1 MAADRTDPPPLPAGL
16 RGRRHRVAN
25 ELNTT
30 AIHALR
36 RARVA
41 DAESGLT
48 PERLSLLSVLVFAG
62 PMPMSRLAA
71 VEGVSA
77 PAITRIVTALEADG
91 LVTRHSVSEDR
102 RRVEVRATVKGRRV
116 MDEGRRRRIEVLAD
130 LLSGASAGELGE
142 ISRGL
147 AIVRSAL
154 AASRHPTA

>member
-1 MAADRTDPPPLPAGL
+1 MADRTDPPPLPVGL

-41 DAESGLT
+41 DATSGLT

-71 VEGVSA
+71 IEGVSA
-77 PAITRIVTALEADG
+77 PAITRIVTALETDG
-91 LVTRHSVSEDR
+91 LVTRQGMSEDR
-102 RRVEVRATVKGRRV
+102 RRVEVRATAEGRQV
-116 MDEGRRRRIEVLAD
+116 MDDGRRRRIEVLAEV
-130 LLSGASAGELGE
+130 LAGASTEELAE
-142 ISRGL
+142 ITR
-147 AIVRSAL
+147 AL
-154 AASRHPTA
+154 ATVRRALEATR

>member
-1 MAADRTDPPPLPAGL
+1 VAANRTDPPPLPAGM

-71 VEGVSA
+71 LEGVSA
-77 PAITRIVTALEADG
+77 PAITRIVTALESDG
-91 LVTRHSVSEDR
+91 LVTRRGATEDR
-102 RRVEVRATVKGRRV
+102 RRVEVRATAAGRRV

-130 LLSGASAGELGE
+130 LLGAASADELAQ
-142 ISRGL
+142 ISG
-147 AIVRSAL
+147 AL
-154 AASRHPTA
+154 AAIRRALATR

>member
-1 MAADRTDPPPLPAGL
+1 MPPDRTDPPPLPAGL
-16 RGRRHRVAN
+16 RGRRHHVAN

-41 DAESGLT
+41 DAATGLT

-77 PAITRIVTALEADG
+77 PAITRIVTALETDG

-102 RRVEVRATVKGRRV
+102 RRVEVRATAKGRQV
-116 MDEGRRRRIEVLAD
+116 MDDGRRRRIEVLAD
-130 LLSGASAGELGE
+130 VLTGLSKPELAE
-142 ISRGL
+142 ISRAL
-147 AIVRSAL
+147 ATIRRAL
-154 AASRHPTA
+154 AATR

>member
-1 MAADRTDPPPLPAGL
+1 M

-62 PMPMSRLAA
+62 PMAMSRLAA
-71 VEGVSA
+71 VEGVSP
-77 PAITRIVTALEADG
+77 PAITRIVAALETEG
-91 LVTRHSVSEDR
+91 LVTRRRVPEDR
-102 RRVEVRATVKGRRV
+102 RTVEARATPKGRRV

-130 LLSGASAGELGE
+130 VLVGVSADQLAEISGALT
-142 ISRGL
+142 
-147 AIVRSAL
+147 IVRRAL
-154 AASRHPTA
+154 ATTR

>member
-1 MAADRTDPPPLPAGL
+1 MVADRTDPPPLPAGL

-41 DAESGLT
+41 DAASGLT

-71 VEGVSA
+71 IEGVSA
-77 PAITRIVTALEADG
+77 PAITRIVTALEADA
-91 LVTRHSVSEDR
+91 LVTRHGMPEDR
-102 RRVEVRATVKGRRV
+102 RRVEVRATAKGRQV
-116 MDEGRRRRIEVLAD
+116 MDDGRRRRIEVLGEVLA
-130 LLSGASAGELGE
+130 GASAEELAE
-142 ISRGL
+142 IS
-147 AIVRSAL
+147 SAL
-154 AASRHPTA
+154 ATVRRALEATR

>member
-1 MAADRTDPPPLPAGL
+1 M
-16 RGRRHRVAN
+16 AN

-62 PMPMSRLAA
+62 PMPMSWLAEL
-71 VEGVSA
+71 EGVSA
-77 PAITRIVTALEADG
+77 PAITRIVTALEAAG
-91 LVTRHSVSEDR
+91 LVTRRGATVDR
-102 RRVEVRATVKGRRV
+102 RRVEVRATAQGRRV

-130 LLSGASAGELGE
+130 LLGPASASELEE
-142 ISRGL
+142 ISR
-147 AIVRSAL
+147 AL
-154 AASRHPTA
+154 AVIRRALATR